1 MILNF
6 KMSELIYSETAI
18 KENINNMPDINSLDN
33 MLELITFCLQPVR
46 ELLGVPMI
54 ITSGFRNPLVNRL
67 VGGKNNSQH
76 LTGQAADFIVKG
88 MTPAQIIEKIQ
99 TSNIDSCG
107 SCSTQ
112 TPHFGSCIE
121 YDQLINEYGRWVH
134 ISYNKGKN
142 RHQVL
147 KY

>member
-112 TPHFGSCIE
+112 TPHSGSCIE